1 MSGCGV
7 SGRAGACRL
16 GDLVG
21 LRYLPVMAMSAPTG
35 FIVDPLDPRAP
46 PSDVWAAL
54 SAEERERVVAM
65 LPAELPEHLAPPE
78 GDFHRK
84 AKESAVDALETF
96 FRKAGRRVYITSE
109 IAVYYP
115 AEPRFAPDVLAVLD
129 VDPHDR
135 NTWVVEKEGKG
146 LDFVL
151 EVHVAGDFSKD
162 HVTNVA
168 RYARL
173 GIAEYFL
180 FDRARGSLHGYRL
193 TAGRRVY
200 DRIVPQLGR
209 FTSGVLGLDLALI
222 EGKLRFLAGDAA
234 VPQTAE
240 LLARVGVML
249 DEVMS
254 HKDDLERQLAEE
266 RAARE
271 AERAAREAAEAKLAE
286 ALALIE
292 KLQAKGGAS

>member
-1 MSGCGV
+1 
-7 SGRAGACRL
+7 
-16 GDLVG
+16 
-21 LRYLPVMAMSAPTG
+21 
-35 FIVDPLDPRAP
+35 
-46 PSDVWAAL
+46 
-54 SAEERERVVAM
+54 M
-65 LPAELPEHLAPPE
+65 LPAEVPEALAAPE

-84 AKESAVDALETF
+84 AKEGAVDVLERY
-96 FRKAGRRVYITSE
+96 FRKAGRRVYVTSE

-115 AEPRFAPDVLAVLD
+115 GEPRFAPDVLAVLD

-180 FDRARGSLHGYRL
+180 FDRGRGSLYGYRL
-193 TAGRRVY
+193 PAGRRVY
-200 DRIVPQLGR
+200 ERIVPQLGR

-222 EGKLRFLAGDAA
+222 DGKLRFIAGDAA
-234 VPQTAE
+234 VPQTVE
-240 LLARVGVML
+240 LLAQIGGML

-271 AERAAREAAEAKLAE
+271 AEHAAREAERAAHEAERAAHEAERAAHEAERAAIEAKLTE

-292 KLQAKGGAS
+292 KLKGT